1 MEKTEDHSNVEGTN
15 NDDHGL
21 SEELESLYHR
31 VARLDEPDA
40 PVGNGSDTGVDDK
53 KAGTP
58 CRKVSPSIQQRTAP
72 YQNPQNQEELMEKLM
87 AIKDAYERLLTYWPF
102 ARERPPGFL

>member
-1 MEKTEDHSNVEGTN
+1 MEKTEELSNIEGTN
-15 NDDHGL
+15 NDDNGL

-40 PVGNGSDTGVDDK
+40 PARNGSDTRGDDK
-53 KAGTP
+53 DFKE
-58 CRKVSPSIQQRTAP
+58 IQKRTAP
-72 YQNPQNQEELMEKLM
+72 YQNPQNQEELMGKLM

>member
-1 MEKTEDHSNVEGTN
+1 MMEKTEDLSNIEGAN

-31 VARLDEPDA
+31 VARLDQPDA
-40 PVGNGSDTGVDDK
+40 TVENGSIARGDHNASTD
-53 KAGTP
+53 
-58 CRKVSPSIQQRTAP
+58 IQRRTAP

-87 AIKDAYERLLTYWPF
+87 AIKEAYERLLTYWPF